1 MLDPPGAGVELPGVV
16 VEVPPVPLE
25 SPCCCRQ
32 RSFSRP
38 SNASQRAAPEV
49 APVDGEPMLLPLV
62 PTEGVPTEGVDGVDG
77 AEGAEGAEG
86 VDVLLPVPRPPDPV
100 VLPEVCAKAPAVAT
114 RAAAVAET
122 MSFSF
127 MDAPSF

>member
-1 MLDPPGAGVELPGVV
+1 VPLLDPPMLDPPGAEVELPGVV
-16 VEVPPVPLE
+16 VEVPPAPLE

-38 SNASQRAAPEV
+38 SNASQRAGPEVV
-49 APVDGEPMLLPLV
+49 APVDGEMLLPLV
-62 PTEGVPTEGVDGVDG
+62 PTEGVPTEGVEGVD
-77 AEGAEGAEG
+77 G
-86 VDVLLPVPRPPDPV
+86 VDVLLPVPRPPEPEV
-100 VLPEVCAKAPAVAT
+100 PPEVCAKAAVVAKS
-114 RAAAVAET
+114 AAAVAET